1 MCPQNRQL
9 KNDPFQP
16 GEIKNRL
23 IKIYIL
29 KKKEPEKNYIV
40 IHL

>member
-1 MCPQNRQL
+1 MCPHNRQL
-9 KNDPFQP
+9 KNDPSQP

-23 IKIYIL
+23 IILYIL